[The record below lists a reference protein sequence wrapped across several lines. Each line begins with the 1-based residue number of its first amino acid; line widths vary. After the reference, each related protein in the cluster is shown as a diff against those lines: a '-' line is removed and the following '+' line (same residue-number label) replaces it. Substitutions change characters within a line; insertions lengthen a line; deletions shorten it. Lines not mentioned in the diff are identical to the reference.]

1 MHPDEHAAMVATE
14 EVQVGGGGT
23 THVAHPA
30 DMAAFQKQA
39 KPGSQYVEFD
49 VSESTLRPGGAPG
62 WAQIP
67 SPDHPLYGR
76 LAEKTGIPLQHPVP
90 AHNITVVGSK

>member
-1 MHPDEHAAMVATE
+1 MHPDEHVAMVNTG

-23 THVAHPA
+23 THVAHPPSIS
-30 DMAAFQKQA
+30 AFQKQA
-39 KPGSQYVEFD
+39 SPGSLYVEFD
-49 VSESTLRPGGAPG
+49 VPKSSLRPGGAPG

-76 LAEKTGIPLQHPVP
+76 LAEKTGVPLQYPVSTQ
-90 AHNITVVGSK
+90 NVTIVGSK